1 MRIMFV
7 QKNFHPNSVGQFE
20 GLVARGHEV
29 IGLMQY
35 VDGVKSGVSS
45 SPLRPERLDY
55 GPISRWVW
63 RKNRKRLDQRA
74 LPRASQLIRSL
85 RRERPDV
92 VVVKGLRTTST
103 VAAILARLLGARVV
117 MSWEKPKLA
126 RKSWWLSAGGGFFLP
141 KLKFHMGHYGRVG
154 EDFDL
159 GRPIGPSRLL
169 PYPVAPHPSAEPGAT
184 RTGRTKIVAVG
195 SLDNRRK
202 RMSWL
207 TEAVISADLSE
218 EVDLTYIG
226 LGSEDSFFFREIRD
240 IEQRNGISPATILLN
255 LPHSEVKDMLPSF
268 DLFVLPA
275 RNEPFGAVVPEAMAA
290 GLPVVCSST
299 CGSRVCLESGKSGLV
314 FPSPSFDEFTAALAE
329 LVRDHERRRRMA
341 KEAYRRVEEHLHP
354 VRWAEMFEGLVEG
367 R

>member
-20 GLVARGHEV
+20 GLAARGHEV

-35 VDGVKSGVSS
+35 VDGAKSGVSS

-55 GPISRWVW
+55 GRLSHWVW

-74 LPRASQLIRSL
+74 LPRTSQLVRSL

-103 VAAILARLLGARVV
+103 VTALLAPLFGARVV
-117 MSWEKPKLA
+117 LSWEKPKRA
-126 RKSWWLSAGGGFFLP
+126 RKSWWLLAGGGLFLP
-141 KLKFHMGHYGRVG
+141 RMKFHMGHYGRVG

-159 GRPIGPSRLL
+159 GNPVGLSRLL
-169 PYPVAPHPSAEPGAT
+169 PYPVAPHPSAAPAAVS
-184 RTGRTKIVAVG
+184 TGRTQVVAVG
-195 SLDNRRK
+195 SLNNRRK

-207 TEAVISADLSE
+207 TEAVIAAGLSE
-218 EVDLTYIG
+218 EVDITYVG

-240 IEQRNGISPATILLN
+240 IEQRNGMPPATILLN
-255 LPHSEVKDMLPSF
+255 LPHSELTDLLPRF

-290 GLPVVCSST
+290 GLPVICSST
-299 CGSRVCLESGKSGLV
+299 CGSRVCLEDGVSGRI
-314 FPSPSFDEFTAALAE
+314 FPAQSFEEFAAALAE
-329 LVRDHERRRRMA
+329 LVRDDELRRMMA
-341 KEAYRRVEEHLHP
+341 VAAYRRVEEELNP
-354 VRWAEMFEGLVEG
+354 IRWAEMFEDLVEC